1 MENPNHEKL
10 IVLYVYQI
18 IVVATVQTVVN
29 FNKQEDI
36 ESLVEGVKKI
46 IGRLNDSEMIFLKKQ
61 ISDSVKE
68 LEKKLAVKIDEK
80 LIDKIVG

>member
-1 MENPNHEKL
+1 
-10 IVLYVYQI
+10 
-18 IVVATVQTVVN
+18 
-29 FNKQEDI
+29 
-36 ESLVEGVKKI
+36 
-46 IGRLNDSEMIFLKKQ
+46 MIFLKKQ